1 MQLESERTLAVLQ
14 KALWNKGIAEA
25 DEALFGEMKA
35 HAVASLAAP
44 VLGELSLTQELLS
57 SWKKYV
63 VQHVYQYQNMLYQ
76 QSVLPVSVPY
86 VILKGTSA
94 GRYYPHPE
102 YRAYGDID
110 IMTRHE
116 DYQAA
121 CEELANNGHCEV
133 TNAVDV
139 QVNRHREFERDGI
152 HVEVHYFYALR
163 DNPAETQALDEL
175 IIEGINDTHV
185 LSDLV
190 NGLTLVE
197 HINHHME
204 AGLGLRQIID
214 WMMFVDKCLPDEQW
228 PDFEKMAAR
237 TGHVRLA
244 QVTTRMC
251 EIYLGL
257 SPHVWCDGVD
267 PMVCEKLMAYVLSC
281 GNFGVKVAFESRI
294 SERILSSASLPA
306 TVKTLRQQGILT
318 WKAAQKYA
326 FLRPFAWIYKAGNYL
341 IKGLTRKNSIQ
352 RLKDEYVQSRKRN
365 ELFDAVGISREKKGR
380 AIYKNGRYMNDLH

>member
-121 CEELANNGHCEV
+121 CEELANNGYCEV

-152 HVEVHYFYALR
+152 HVEVHYFYAL
-163 DNPAETQALDEL
+163 
-175 IIEGINDTHV
+175 
-185 LSDLV
+185 
-190 NGLTLVE
+190 
-197 HINHHME
+197 
-204 AGLGLRQIID
+204 
-214 WMMFVDKCLPDEQW
+214 
-228 PDFEKMAAR
+228 
-237 TGHVRLA
+237 
-244 QVTTRMC
+244 
-251 EIYLGL
+251 
-257 SPHVWCDGVD
+257 
-267 PMVCEKLMAYVLSC
+267 
-281 GNFGVKVAFESRI
+281 
-294 SERILSSASLPA
+294 
-306 TVKTLRQQGILT
+306 
-318 WKAAQKYA
+318 
-326 FLRPFAWIYKAGNYL
+326 
-341 IKGLTRKNSIQ
+341 
-352 RLKDEYVQSRKRN
+352 
-365 ELFDAVGISREKKGR
+365 
-380 AIYKNGRYMNDLH
+380 